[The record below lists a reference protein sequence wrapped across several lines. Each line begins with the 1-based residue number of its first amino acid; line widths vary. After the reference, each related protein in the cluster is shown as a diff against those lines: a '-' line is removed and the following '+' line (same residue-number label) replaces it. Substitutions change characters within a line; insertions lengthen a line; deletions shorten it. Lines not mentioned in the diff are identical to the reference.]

1 MKKNDL
7 KMIYS
12 GIMYTFS
19 LNISSIHLMYLR
31 CRHIGSDRN
40 EVFEEAIRVK
50 SDPNIPTIMK
60 QWPCRR
66 KPRPSL
72 MMMDGV
78 HLVGRSQ
85 LAAEACKMDAKLQ
98 TALANLSSIA
108 NQFGLLGASTQSNAF
123 EFNKQKKKTLGG
135 QRNKS
140 RPLHLVD
147 GTRFLLFVFFFH
159 LCRLQRSPLRRLH
172 TCRGQFGRFSLWCWL
187 FSRPKDDDPAPFPPL
202 PLPLTP
208 PMIHPLYFV

>member
-147 GTRFLLFVFFFH
+147 GTRFLLFVCFFFIYVVFNGH
-159 LCRLQRSPLRRLH
+159 LFVDSTRVVDNSVVFHFGVGFSRDPKTMTPPPSHPFPSHSPL
-172 TCRGQFGRFSLWCWL
+172 
-187 FSRPKDDDPAPFPPL
+187 P
-202 PLPLTP
+202 
-208 PMIHPLYFV
+208 

>member
-1 MKKNDL
+1 
-7 KMIYS
+7 
-12 GIMYTFS
+12 MYTFS

-123 EFNKQKKKTLGG
+123 EFNKQKKKLSAVNETKVGHCTWSMALDFFC
-135 QRNKS
+135 
-140 RPLHLVD
+140 L
-147 GTRFLLFVFFFH
+147 FFFSFMSSSTVTSSSTPH
-159 LCRLQRSPLRRLH
+159 VSWTIRSFFTLVLAFLATQRR
-172 TCRGQFGRFSLWCWL
+172 
-187 FSRPKDDDPAPFPPL
+187 
-202 PLPLTP
+202 
-208 PMIHPLYFV
+208 